1 MGLARDRQPSR
12 PKDPM
17 KIATL
22 DDDPVQLELILDTI
36 SEAGF
41 QGSGFSRANAL
52 LSALR
57 RETFDLMVLDW
68 QLPDRSGVEVVR
80 WAHNNLTPPP
90 PILLVTSRS
99 DDADVVEGLGAGAD
113 DYLTKPVSRAVLK
126 ARIHALLRRAY
137 GAPEAQAETHGHVV
151 LDPASASATVS
162 GQAVSLTA
170 KEFAVALTLFRN
182 LNRALS
188 RSYLLDSVW
197 GSDPDLSS
205 RTLDMHISRV
215 RSKLNLRPD
224 AGFRLTP
231 VYSYG
236 YRLERIEATAPTAG
250 TADGET

>member
-1 MGLARDRQPSR
+1 
-12 PKDPM
+12 M

-22 DDDPVQLELILDTI
+22 DDDPVQLELILEAL

-41 QGSGFSRANAL
+41 QAQGFSRANAL

-68 QLPDRSGVEVVR
+68 HLPDKSGVEVIR

-99 DDADVVEGLGAGAD
+99 DDADVIEGLGAGAD
-113 DYLTKPVSRAVLK
+113 DFLTKPVSKAVLK
-126 ARIHALLRRAY
+126 ARIHALLRRTY
-137 GAPEAQAETHGHVV
+137 GSPEAQAVETHGHVV
-151 LDPASASATVS
+151 LDPGAGAATAN

-170 KEFAVALTLFRN
+170 KEFSVALTLFRN

-188 RSYLLDSVW
+188 RSYLLDTIW

-224 AGFRLTP
+224 AGFRLAP

-236 YRLERIEATAPTAG
+236 YRLERIEAATPTAG
-250 TADGET
+250 TIAGET

>member
-1 MGLARDRQPSR
+1 
-12 PKDPM
+12 M

-22 DDDPVQLELILDTI
+22 DDDRVQLDLILDTI
-36 SEAGF
+36 AEAGF
-41 QGSGFSRANAL
+41 EGSGFSRANAL

-57 RETFDLMVLDW
+57 RETFDLLILDW
-68 QLPDRSGVEVVR
+68 QLPDKSGVEVVR
-80 WAHNNLTPPP
+80 WAQKNLTPPP

-113 DYLTKPVSRAVLK
+113 DFLTKPVSKAVLT

-137 GAPEAQAETHGHVV
+137 GAAEAQAAEVHGHVT
-151 LDPASASATVS
+151 LDPSTGAATAN
-162 GQAVSLTA
+162 GQPVAMTA
-170 KEFAVALTLFRN
+170 KEFAVALILLRN

-197 GSDPDLSS
+197 GSDPDLNS

-224 AGFRLTP
+224 AGFRLAP

-236 YRLERIEATAPTAG
+236 YRLERLETPTAG

>member
-1 MGLARDRQPSR
+1 
-12 PKDPM
+12 M

-22 DDDPVQLELILDTI
+22 DDDRVQLDLILDTI
-36 SEAGF
+36 ADAGF
-41 QGSGFSRANAL
+41 EGSGFSRANAL

-57 RETFDLMVLDW
+57 RETYDLLVLDW
-68 QLPDRSGVEVVR
+68 QLPDRSGLEVVR
-80 WAHNNLTPPP
+80 WAQTNLTPPP

-113 DYLTKPVSRAVLK
+113 DFLTKPVSKAVLK

-137 GAPEAQAETHGHVV
+137 GAPEAQTAEVHGHVT
-151 LDPASASATVS
+151 LDPATGAATAA
-162 GQAVSLTA
+162 GQPVAMTA
-170 KEFAVALTLFRN
+170 KEFAVALLLFRN

-197 GSDPDLSS
+197 GSDPDLNS

-224 AGFRLTP
+224 AGFRLAP

-236 YRLERIEATAPTAG
+236 YRLERLDTPSAG

>member
-1 MGLARDRQPSR
+1 
-12 PKDPM
+12 M

-22 DDDPVQLELILDTI
+22 DDDRVQLDLILDTI
-36 SEAGF
+36 AEAGF
-41 QGSGFSRANAL
+41 EGSGFSRANAL

-57 RETFDLMVLDW
+57 RETFDLLILDW
-68 QLPDRSGVEVVR
+68 QLPDKSGVEVVR
-80 WAHNNLTPPP
+80 WAQKNLTPPP

-113 DYLTKPVSRAVLK
+113 DFLTKPVSKAVLQ

-137 GAPEAQAETHGHVV
+137 GAPEAQAAETHGHVT
-151 LDPASASATVS
+151 LDPSTGTATAN
-162 GQAVSLTA
+162 GQAVAMTA
-170 KEFAVALTLFRN
+170 KEFAVALILLRN

-188 RSYLLDSVW
+188 RSYLLDSIW
-197 GSDPDLSS
+197 GSDPDLNS

-224 AGFRLTP
+224 AGFRLAP

-236 YRLERIEATAPTAG
+236 YRLERLETPTAG
-250 TADGET
+250 TTDGET

>member
-1 MGLARDRQPSR
+1 
-12 PKDPM
+12 M
-17 KIATL
+17 KVAAL
-22 DDDPVQLELILDTI
+22 DDDPVQLELILDTL
-36 SEAGF
+36 SEAGL
-41 QGSGFSRANAL
+41 QGSGFSRANGL

-57 RETFDLMVLDW
+57 RETFDLLVLDW
-68 QLPDRSGVEVVR
+68 QLPDRSGLEVIR
-80 WAHNNLTPPP
+80 WAHSNLTPPP

-99 DDADVVEGLGAGAD
+99 DDSDVVEGLGAGAD
-113 DYLTKPVSRAVLK
+113 DFLTKPVSRPVLK

-137 GAPEAQAETHGHVV
+137 GAPEAQALETHGHVV
-151 LDPASASATVS
+151 LDPATATATAN
-162 GQAVSLTA
+162 GAPVSLTA

-197 GSDPDLSS
+197 GSDPDLNS

-224 AGFRLTP
+224 AGFRLAP

-236 YRLERIEATAPTAG
+236 YRLERIEAAASTVG

>member
-1 MGLARDRQPSR
+1 
-12 PKDPM
+12 M

-22 DDDPVQLELILDTI
+22 DDDRVQLDLILDI
-36 SEAGF
+36 IAEAGF
-41 QGSGFSRANAL
+41 EGSGFSRANAL

-57 RETFDLMVLDW
+57 RETFDLLILDW
-68 QLPDRSGVEVVR
+68 QLPDKSGVEVVR
-80 WAHNNLTPPP
+80 WAQKNLTPPP

-113 DYLTKPVSRAVLK
+113 DFLTKPVSKAVLQ

-137 GAPEAQAETHGHVV
+137 GAPEAQAAEVHGHVA
-151 LDPASASATVS
+151 LDPSTGTASAN
-162 GQAVSLTA
+162 GQPVAMTA
-170 KEFAVALTLFRN
+170 KEFAVALILLRN

-197 GSDPDLSS
+197 GSDPDLNS

-224 AGFRLTP
+224 AGFRLAP

-236 YRLERIEATAPTAG
+236 YRLERLETPTAG